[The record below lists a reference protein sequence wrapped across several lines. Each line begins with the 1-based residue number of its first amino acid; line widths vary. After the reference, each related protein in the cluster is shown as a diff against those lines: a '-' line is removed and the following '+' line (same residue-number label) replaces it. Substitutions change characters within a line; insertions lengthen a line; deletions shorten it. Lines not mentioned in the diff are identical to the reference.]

1 MKILFINNFF
11 HHKNEFAFKNYK
23 KIEFYETTDIETV
36 KNIEDYDCVFS
47 PSTPIDVSLYPN
59 TRFIF
64 GPHFSVF
71 PDSRFAIIK
80 GDNSVYNLLSQW
92 NYNIYTN
99 DELTKDIKFVTVPFG
114 VDTETFK
121 EKTRIHDRTEVFI
134 YYKNRNIEELKA
146 VANFLNL
153 MNINY
158 RIFGYI
164 QRYNEKD
171 YIEYLQK
178 SKFGIWVGAHESQGF
193 ALQEALSCNVPLLVW
208 NIKSMNQEYGSNY
221 NDIPA
226 TSIPYWD
233 ERCGDVFYNENEME
247 DTFKRFNSRLY
258 NYKPREFIL
267 ENLSME
273 VCEIKFIET
282 IENIM

>member
-1 MKILFINNFF
+1 
-11 HHKNEFAFKNYK
+11 
-23 KIEFYETTDIETV
+23 
-36 KNIEDYDCVFS
+36 
-47 PSTPIDVSLYPN
+47 
-59 TRFIF
+59 
-64 GPHFSVF
+64 
-71 PDSRFAIIK
+71 
-80 GDNSVYNLLSQW
+80 
-92 NYNIYTN
+92 
-99 DELTKDIKFVTVPFG
+99 
-114 VDTETFK
+114 
-121 EKTRIHDRTEVFI
+121 
-134 YYKNRNIEELKA
+134 
-146 VANFLNL
+146 